1 MFALHKG
8 FETEIMP
15 VVHPRDLP
23 VRALVMGEAAAPDVP
38 AAVGW
43 MILGVYTLI
52 MAAFVVFFAHDAE
65 AGLMVAI
72 SGVYFTVYLGV
83 PAAFFRTEAR
93 SGDIDLKRFL
103 KDGLQTWTGHVEGLE
118 AIVQIL
124 LVPVALRGERRSLQ
138 LHFHNPSN
146 AAWMPPAAI
155 AFNVCFGSDCVEEVV
170 C

>member
-15 VVHPRDLP
+15 VVRPLDLTA
-23 VRALVMGEAAAPDVP
+23 RAEMMGEAAAPDVP

-43 MILGVYTLI
+43 MILGVYALI
-52 MAAFVVFFAHDAE
+52 MSSFLLLFARDME

-83 PAAFFRTEAR
+83 PATLFRTEGR
-93 SGDIDLKRFL
+93 SRDVDLKRFL
-103 KDGLQTWTGHVEGLE
+103 KDGLHTWTGHVGGYE

-124 LVPVALRGERRSLQ
+124 LIPVALTIAITTIGIISI
-138 LHFHNPSN
+138 
-146 AAWMPPAAI
+146 AA
-155 AFNVCFGSDCVEEVV
+155 S
-170 C
+170 

>member
-15 VVHPRDLP
+15 TVRPRDLP
-23 VRALVMGEAAAPDVP
+23 VRAAVMGEAAAPDVP

-43 MILGVYTLI
+43 MILGVYALI
-52 MAAFVVFFAHDAE
+52 MAVFLSLFARDTE
-65 AGLMVAI
+65 AGLMVAV

-103 KDGLQTWTGHVEGLE
+103 RDGLNTWTGHVSGIE

-124 LVPVALRGERRSLQ
+124 LVPVALTIALT
-138 LHFHNPSN
+138 
-146 AAWMPPAAI
+146 AI
-155 AFNVCFGSDCVEEVV
+155 GIISIMVS
-170 C
+170 

>member
-8 FETEIMP
+8 FETEIIP
-15 VVHPRDLP
+15 IVRPRDLP
-23 VRALVMGEAAAPDVP
+23 VRAAVMGEAAAPDVP
-38 AAVGW
+38 GAVGW
-43 MILGVYTLI
+43 MILGVYALI
-52 MAAFVVFFAHDAE
+52 MLAFLVLFARDTE

-103 KDGLQTWTGHVEGLE
+103 KDGLETWTGHVGGHE

-124 LVPVALRGERRSLQ
+124 LIPVAL
-138 LHFHNPSN
+138 
-146 AAWMPPAAI
+146 AI
-155 AFNVCFGSDCVEEVV
+155 AVTAIGIISIMVS
-170 C
+170 